1 MRFIWD
7 WKTRYKCT
15 NDYCKMKLHSKIYA
29 DKGQNLIVIH
39 GLFGMSDNW
48 NTLGKRFA
56 KYCKVH
62 LIDLRNHGRSP
73 HSTEFNYEVMCED
86 LLEYMVDNSIENPI
100 ILGHSLGGKVAMKFA
115 FTHPDKLEKLIV
127 ADIAP
132 KKYNTDFH
140 KNLLATLYKL
150 PLEDFEKRSEI
161 DELLSLT
168 YKDKGMRLFLMKNLY
183 RNEDKK
189 FAWRFNIDV
198 LLEKVHNIQEADFVN
213 GKLNIPT
220 HFIRG
225 GNSDYINIADE
236 LLINKHFAD
245 FSICTIEGAG
255 HWLHAESPERF
266 YNEVM
271 GFCLM

>member
-1 MRFIWD
+1 
-7 WKTRYKCT
+7 
-15 NDYCKMKLHSKIYA
+15 MKLYSKKYG
-29 DKGQNLIVIH
+29 DKGQDLIVIH

-48 NTLGKRFA
+48 NSLGKQFS

-73 HSTEFNYEVMCED
+73 HSTDFNYEVMCGD
-86 LLEYMVDNSIENPI
+86 VLEYMKDHNIQKPI
-100 ILGHSLGGKVAMKFA
+100 LLGHSLGGKVAMKFA
-115 FTHPDKLEKLIV
+115 FTYSEKIEKLIV

-132 KKYNTDFH
+132 RKYNTDFH

-150 PLEDFEKRSEI
+150 PLEDFDKREEI
-161 DELLSLT
+161 DSVLSAT
-168 YKDKGMRLFLMKNLY
+168 FEDKGTRLFLMKNLY
-183 RNEDKK
+183 RNENKE

-198 LLEKVHNIQEADFVN
+198 LLDKVSNIQEADFIRGVCN
-213 GKLNIPT
+213 VPT

-225 GNSDYINIADE
+225 GNSNYITSEDE
-236 LLINKHFAD
+236 LIINKHFSD
-245 FSICTIEGAG
+245 FSIATIDGAG
-255 HWLHAESPERF
+255 HWLHAENPERF